1 MTPSWDWDCIM
12 SCHTSDPRAR
22 AQSASRHWDRKR
34 TTGPVGNWLFDIP
47 SSLAHHHQPSQIQ
60 EQHRYPPHPLTTIMS
75 RHHHKD
81 SGTIPSMMS
90 VQHEL
95 RDNTV
100 ILGKRISHS
109 LWSHAYAFPQSLV
122 HRAISQRRRS
132 ARLEIAL
139 PSPSI
144 VFSNPSPLHRH
155 SRLSSG
161 CIAMVSCP
169 RASR

>member
-1 MTPSWDWDCIM
+1 MTPSWGWDCIM
-12 SCHTSDPRAR
+12 SCNDPELSQQAL
-22 AQSASRHWDRKR
+22 AQRSKRK
-34 TTGPVGNWLFDIP
+34 TGPVGNWIFDLILDSMLAQHVRNSNT
-47 SSLAHHHQPSQIQ
+47 SSGIHPSQSNL
-60 EQHRYPPHPLTTIMS
+60 PLTIIMS
-75 RHHHKD
+75 RHHHTD

-95 RDNTV
+95 KDNTIIV
-100 ILGKRISHS
+100 GKRISHS
-109 LWSHAYAFPQSLV
+109 LPSHAHAFLQSLV

-139 PSPSI
+139 PNPSI
-144 VFSNPSPLHRH
+144 IFSNPPPLHRH

-161 CIAMVSCP
+161 CFAMASCP